1 MLGMPRQ
8 ISIQTRSDE
17 TEMEPVL
24 PERHYHNRLP
34 DPTVLQEL
42 AQNGRRRGFDQTLVA
57 GLYGY
62 MAGMGIAASTSP
74 MADKLAVVAG
84 VTVSLLSV
92 VGLLGTTYRDREH
105 YDSGYKLLIKNIL
118 VAGVVG
124 LLGYSAAVHKD
135 C

>member
-1 MLGMPRQ
+1 MIDAEKTIVVTGIGVVSPYGIGWAALRDGMLAGKSCLLPTTDLYPGFRGTLAQ
-8 ISIQTRSDE
+8 VGE
-17 TEMEPVL
+17 L
-24 PERHYHNRLP
+24 PE
-34 DPTVLQEL
+34 L
-42 AQNGRRRGFDQTLVA
+42 AESHHFSR
-57 GLYGY
+57 
-62 MAGMGIAASTSP
+62 S
-74 MADKLAVVAG
+74 DKLAVVAG